1 MFCVICSASFVLRH
15 SFCVI
20 RSASF
25 ILRHSFCV
33 IDLLDVFHVLWY
45 VEKLNTKTK
54 NKFCNFAT
62 EYFFSNWFVLV
73 LNNNKNIFFHTQVWI
88 YPKTKVYRFWKS
100 FVPCTIKK
108 GGAAG
113 ETIKSRRGRREG
125 VREIEEKGN
134 VSYLYFLTV
143 CASKRVLAAIILLL
157 LRMQVLENKHAVTH
171 YASATLLNLRYAPYT
186 L

>member
-25 ILRHSFCV
+25 ILRHWSSWRVSCFV
-33 IDLLDVFHVLWY
+33 ICWETQYQDKKQILQ
-45 VEKLNTKTK
+45 
-54 NKFCNFAT
+54 FCNRI
-62 EYFFSNWFVLV
+62 FFFKLV
-73 LNNNKNIFFHTQVWI
+73 CFGFEQQLQNFFHTQVWI